1 MNLIL
6 ILVSAFSLQSQSV
19 APRAADPVLSAKIE
33 SLFETVLTSD
43 DDNQEALASSRAKD
57 IYTEHGLPTI
67 ATVGDQ
73 PAYEF
78 VVLLASKR
86 HSLEFRTQVLSKA
99 KEAVAR
105 GDIPSDAAK
114 YYEARLRLDKMTD
127 EAKAHAHT
135 NPAVRDE
142 IDRTYKV
149 DQAVRQQQGLDP
161 KKMAEV
167 DRQNAAPVQAILD
180 KYGVSTFSMIGP
192 EAAREFIDLIQHQ
205 PANFR
210 QQVLPKL
217 KANVAAGQADP
228 ESYALVYDRSQSEQ
242 GKTQL
247 YGQNLMCKAG
257 EKLHEAPMED
267 EFACESTPR
276 STRTDP
282 FGVVHPPYRADHAPL
297 LRIRRN
303 KEVNF
308 ERLRCACCL

>member
-86 HSLEFRTQVLSKA
+86 HSLEFRTRVLSKA

-105 GDIPSDAAK
+105 DIPSDAAK

-142 IDRTYKV
+142 IDRTHKV

-180 KYGVSTFSMIGP
+180 QYGVSTFSMIGP
-192 EAAREFIDLIQHQ
+192 EAAREFI
-205 PANFR
+205 
-210 QQVLPKL
+210 
-217 KANVAAGQADP
+217 
-228 ESYALVYDRSQSEQ
+228 
-242 GKTQL
+242 T
-247 YGQNLMCKAG
+247 
-257 EKLHEAPMED
+257 
-267 EFACESTPR
+267 
-276 STRTDP
+276 
-282 FGVVHPPYRADHAPL
+282 
-297 LRIRRN
+297 
-303 KEVNF
+303 
-308 ERLRCACCL
+308 

>member
-1 MNLIL
+1 
-6 ILVSAFSLQSQSV
+6 
-19 APRAADPVLSAKIE
+19 
-33 SLFETVLTSD
+33 
-43 DDNQEALASSRAKD
+43 
-57 IYTEHGLPTI
+57 
-67 ATVGDQ
+67 
-73 PAYEF
+73 
-78 VVLLASKR
+78 
-86 HSLEFRTQVLSKA
+86 
-99 KEAVAR
+99 
-105 GDIPSDAAK
+105 
-114 YYEARLRLDKMTD
+114 
-127 EAKAHAHT
+127 
-135 NPAVRDE
+135 
-142 IDRTYKV
+142 
-149 DQAVRQQQGLDP
+149 
-161 KKMAEV
+161 
-167 DRQNAAPVQAILD
+167 
-180 KYGVSTFSMIGP
+180 
-192 EAAREFIDLIQHQ
+192 LIQHQ

-242 GKTQL
+242 GKKQL